1 MIVRPTR
8 AKKVK
13 WVKEKEDIWIISS
26 ENNVL
31 NNQAHAFSCRRQD
44 PTASSVL
51 DQGELGMISPA
62 GLAPF
67 GYVAFER

>member
-8 AKKVK
+8 AKRVE
-13 WVKEKEDIWIISS
+13 WVEEKKNIWIISS
-26 ENNVL
+26 EKNVL
-31 NNQAHAFSCRRQD
+31 SNQAHAFSCRREV

-67 GYVAFER
+67 G